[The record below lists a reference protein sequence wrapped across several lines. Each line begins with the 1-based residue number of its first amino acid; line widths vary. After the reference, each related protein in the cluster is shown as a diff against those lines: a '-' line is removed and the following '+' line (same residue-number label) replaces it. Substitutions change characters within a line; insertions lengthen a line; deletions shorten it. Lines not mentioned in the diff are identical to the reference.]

1 MDRLRFGMVGAGG
14 IAQAYAQAF
23 GDHPTAQLVAVCD
36 TRQSAADAIAETLKC
51 GSFADYREMCE
62 QAELD
67 AVIVCTPPATH
78 PEITIDLMKRGLHVL
93 CEKPLAIGVDDAH
106 RMIRQADESGVVFT
120 MASKFRYVDDV
131 RRIKSII
138 ESGVIGDVVLVEN
151 VFTAKVDM
159 SGRWNSDPAISGG
172 GVLID
177 NGTHSVDIMRYLL
190 GPLSE
195 LQVVEGRRIQDIP
208 VEDTVRVFVRTHS
221 GAIGSIDL
229 SWSLKKEQPYFIS
242 IYGSQGTALVG
253 WAESKYKRA
262 SDDDW
267 TRVGDGY
274 NKVQAFSSQIENLVG
289 AIRGEEELLIGTA
302 DALASVEAIE
312 TAYASLNNAQWHP
325 VGPVADTRDRMSA
338 AEIRTSAGSVS

>member
-1 MDRLRFGMVGAGG
+1 
-14 IAQAYAQAF
+14 
-23 GDHPTAQLVAVCD
+23 
-36 TRQSAADAIAETLKC
+36 
-51 GSFADYREMCE
+51 
-62 QAELD
+62 
-67 AVIVCTPPATH
+67 
-78 PEITIDLMKRGLHVL
+78 
-93 CEKPLAIGVDDAH
+93 
-106 RMIRQADESGVVFT
+106 
-120 MASKFRYVDDV
+120 
-131 RRIKSII
+131 
-138 ESGVIGDVVLVEN
+138 
-151 VFTAKVDM
+151 M

-242 IYGSQGTALVG
+242 IYGSQGIALVG